1 MGIRFQVLKEDS
13 VTLARTGIIETPH
26 GSFETPVF
34 MPVGTQA
41 TVKTVTPEEVVECGG
56 RIILSNAFHL
66 ELRPGSELIRD
77 LGGLHRFMHWDRPIL
92 TDSGGYQIMSLSPLV
107 KINDT
112 GIHFKSY
119 LDGRELFFTP
129 EEVIRIEE
137 NLGSDI
143 MMPLDECIPY
153 PSSKEKTR
161 SALDRTINWLLR
173 SIKMKKRDDQALFGI
188 VQGGMYND
196 LRMEA
201 MEQVASLDVDGIAI
215 GGLSV
220 GEPKELMYSILE
232 CIMPYAPKDKPRYL
246 MGVGTPLSLV
256 EGVIRGIDMFDCIF
270 PTRLARH
277 GGVFT
282 NEGRFIV
289 TNAEFT
295 SDSRPIDE
303 SCSCYTCKN
312 FSRAYIRHLFKAQE
326 ALGPRLTTIHNLHYI
341 LHLMERIREAI
352 RKDRIMELREE
363 ITYYYRKEL
372 SV

>member
-1 MGIRFQVLKEDS
+1 MGIRFRVIKEDDK
-13 VTLARTGIIETPH
+13 TLARIGIVETPH

-41 TVKTVTPEEVVECGG
+41 TVKTLTPEEVLECGG

-66 ELRPGSELIRD
+66 ALRPGSELIRN

-107 KINDT
+107 KITDA
-112 GIHFKSY
+112 GILFKSY
-119 LDGRELFFTP
+119 LDGKELFFTP

-137 NLGSDI
+137 DLGSDI
-143 MMPLDECIPY
+143 IMPLDECIPY
-153 PSSKEKTR
+153 PSSKEKAR
-161 SALDRTINWLLR
+161 EALDRTIRWLVR
-173 SIKMKKRDDQALFGI
+173 SIKAKTREDQALFGI
-188 VQGGMYND
+188 VQGGMFND

-201 MEQVASLDVDGIAI
+201 LERVSNMEVEGIAI

-220 GEPKELMYSILE
+220 GEPKEMMYDILE
-232 CIMPYAPKDKPRYL
+232 YIIPCAPKDKPRYL

-282 NEGRFIV
+282 SKGRLII

-303 SCSCYTCKN
+303 ECNCYTCRN
-312 FSRAYIRHLFKAQE
+312 YSRAYIRHLFKAEE
-326 ALGPRLTTIHNLHYI
+326 ALGPRLTTIHNLYYI
-341 LHLMERIREAI
+341 LHLMERIRTAI
-352 RKDRIMELREE
+352 KDGNLLELREE
-363 ITYYYRKEL
+363 IAYYYRKEL

>member
-1 MGIRFQVLKEDS
+1 MGIKFSVLKEDTH
-13 VTLARTGIIETPH
+13 TLARIGIIETPH

-41 TVKTVTPEEVVECGG
+41 AVKTVTPEEVIECGG
-56 RIILSNAFHL
+56 KIILSNAFHL
-66 ELRPGSELIRD
+66 ALRPGSELIRD
-77 LGGLHRFMHWDRPIL
+77 LGGLHKFMHWDGPIL

-107 KINDT
+107 KISDV
-112 GIHFKSY
+112 GIQFKSY

-137 NLGSDI
+137 NLGADI
-143 MMPLDECIPY
+143 IMPLDECIPY
-153 PSSKEKTR
+153 PSSKERAK
-161 SALDRTINWLLR
+161 SALDRTIQWLLR
-173 SIKMKKRDDQALFGI
+173 SIRAKKRDDQALFGI

-201 MEQVASLDVDGIAI
+201 LERVSALDVEGIAI

-220 GEPKELMYSILE
+220 GEPKELMYDILE
-232 CIMPYAPKDKPRYL
+232 YIMPYAPKDKPRYL

-282 NEGRFIV
+282 SEGRMII
-289 TNAEFT
+289 TNSEFT
-295 SDSRPIDE
+295 YDSRPIDE
-303 SCSCYTCKN
+303 NCNCYTCRN
-312 FSRAYIRHLFKAQE
+312 YSRAYIRHLFKAQE
-326 ALGPRLTTIHNLHYI
+326 ALGPRLTTIHNLYYI
-341 LHLMERIREAI
+341 LQLMERIRESI
-352 RKDRIMELREE
+352 RQDRLMELREE
-363 ITYYYRKEL
+363 IAYYYRKEL
-372 SV
+372 GV